1 MKAAIYHGIENVSV
15 EEVAMPEC
23 GEHDV
28 IIKNV
33 RSGICGT
40 DIGAYYHGGEAAGIF
55 PEHQFGHEMASVVYK
70 VGSKVDPEIKEG
82 MRVFLNPCLS
92 KRPDC
97 GLSILEI
104 CDECGAFSQYVQ
116 VQDAKLHY
124 NLFPLPEN
132 VSFNE
137 AALIE
142 PFAVGMHGVNRG
154 RATASDRV
162 VIYGAGMIGLCALSA
177 CISKGIK
184 EIVVVDVNEW
194 RLKKAKEM
202 GAIPFNAKNGSL
214 KEFLQ
219 EKFGANLQSAAGQ
232 SAVDI
237 DLYID
242 TAGSSTVIPEV
253 LGMAKNGSRLVIV
266 ALYHQNVTINP
277 YQILGAEMDVV
288 GSFAY
293 ANSDIEEVI
302 EALHKKSTPV
312 KQIITHHF
320 KLDQINDAFT
330 QAKDANCALKV
341 VIDHEE

>member
-1 MKAAIYHGIENVSV
+1 MKAAIYHGIENVTV

-23 GEHDV
+23 GDYDV

-33 RSGICGT
+33 KSGICGT
-40 DIGAYYHGGEAAGIF
+40 DIGAYYNGGEAAGIF
-55 PEHQFGHEMASVVYK
+55 PDHQFGHEMASIVYK
-70 VGSKVDPEIKEG
+70 VGAKVDPEIKEG

-132 VSFNE
+132 VSFDE

-142 PFAVGMHGVNRG
+142 PFAVGMHGVNMG
-154 RATASDRV
+154 KASASDRV
-162 VIYGAGMIGLCALSA
+162 VIYGAGMIGLCTLSA

-184 EIVVVDVNEW
+184 EVVVVDINEW
-194 RLKKAKEM
+194 RLKKAEEM
-202 GAIPFNAKNGSL
+202 GAIPFNAAKGDL
-214 KEFLQ
+214 KEFLR
-219 EKFGANLQSAAGQ
+219 EKFGTDLQSAAGQ
-232 SAVDI
+232 SAVDV

-242 TAGSSTVIPEV
+242 TAGTKTIIPEV
-253 LGMAKNGSRLVIV
+253 LGMAKNRVRLVIV
-266 ALYHQNVTINP
+266 ALYHHDVTINP
-277 YQILGAEMDVV
+277 YQILGAEMEVV

-302 EALHKKSTPV
+302 EALHAKSTSV
-312 KQIITHHF
+312 EQIITHYF
-320 KLDQINDAFT
+320 TLDKINEAFI

-341 VIDHEE
+341 VIDHE

>member
-1 MKAAIYHGIENVSV
+1 MKAAIYHGIENVTV

-23 GEHDV
+23 GDYDV

-33 RSGICGT
+33 KSGICGT
-40 DIGAYYHGGEAAGIF
+40 DIGAYYNGGEAAGIF

-70 VGSKVDPEIKEG
+70 VGAKVDPEIKEG

-92 KRPDC
+92 KNPNC

-116 VQDAKLHY
+116 VQEAKLHY

-142 PFAVGMHGVNRG
+142 PFAVGMHGVNMG
-154 RATASDRV
+154 KATSSDRV
-162 VIYGAGMIGLCALSA
+162 VIYGAGMIGLCTLAA
-177 CISKGIK
+177 CQSKGIK
-184 EIVVVDVNEW
+184 EVVVVDINEW
-194 RLKKAKEM
+194 RLKKAEEM
-202 GAIPFNAKNGSL
+202 GAIPFNAAKGNL

-219 EKFGANLQSAAGQ
+219 EKFGADLQSAAGQ

-242 TAGSSTVIPEV
+242 TAGTKTIIPEV
-253 LGMAKNGSRLVIV
+253 LGMAKNRSRLVIV
-266 ALYHQNVTINP
+266 ALYHHDVTINP

-302 EALHKKSTPV
+302 EALHAKSTPV
-312 KQIITHHF
+312 EQIITHHF
-320 KLDQINDAFT
+320 TLDQINDAFT
-330 QAKDANCALKV
+330 QARDANCALKV
-341 VIDHEE
+341 VIDHE

>member
-1 MKAAIYHGIENVSV
+1 MKAAIYHGIENVTV
-15 EEVAMPEC
+15 EEVSMPEC
-23 GEHDV
+23 GDYDV
-28 IIKNV
+28 IIKNIK
-33 RSGICGT
+33 SGICGT

-55 PEHQFGHEMASVVYK
+55 PEHQFGHEMSSVVYK
-70 VGSKVDPEIKEG
+70 VGAKVAPEIKEG

-132 VSFNE
+132 VSFDE

-142 PFAVGMHGVNRG
+142 PFAVGMHGVNMG
-154 RATASDRV
+154 KAVSSDRV

-177 CISKGIK
+177 CLSKGI
-184 EIVVVDVNEW
+184 EEVVVVDVNEW

-202 GAIPFNAKNGSL
+202 GAITFNATKGSL

-219 EKFGANLQSAAGQ
+219 EKFGANFQSAAGQ

-237 DLYID
+237 DLFID
-242 TAGSSTVIPEV
+242 TAGTTTVIPEI
-253 LGMAKNGSRLVIV
+253 LSMAKNRSRLVII

-302 EALHKKSTPV
+302 EALHAKSTPV
-312 KQIITHHF
+312 SQIITHHF
-320 KLDQINDAFT
+320 TLDEINAAFI

-341 VIDHEE
+341 VIDHE